1 MYYSNIE
8 INKGATYKEMLETQD
23 EDSTIVGTYKT
34 SSQMPESNEKV
45 KGILGNHTL
54 HATINA
60 S

>member
-1 MYYSNIE
+1 
-8 INKGATYKEMLETQD
+8 MLETQD